1 MTYLYDEDVISE
13 VRESNNIVDIISQ
26 YVDLKKV
33 GSNYK
38 GICPFHSEKTPSFVV
53 SDQKQMYHCFG
64 CGEGG
69 DVISFIMKQENIEF
83 IEALESL
90 ADRVNI
96 RLEGKRKTE
105 NVELDKTKD
114 TLYEINRE
122 AGIYFYRNLFK
133 ERRAYDYL
141 INRGIDQKTIKTF
154 GLGYSLN
161 SWNSLLN
168 YLKNKNYKEQDIE
181 KAGLII
187 KHRETGRYYDRFRDR
202 IIFPIINTRG
212 KVIGFGGRAIDNKN
226 QPKYLNSPDTNIF
239 LKGNNLYGLNIAK
252 KHNKN
257 EKIILVEGYM
267 DVISLYKHGINYAVA
282 SLGTAL
288 TSNQGQLLK
297 RYSKEI
303 YICYDSDQAGINAVN
318 KGLDVMKEIGI
329 SAKIISLPD
338 GMDPDDYIKIN
349 GIEKFKYL
357 ISESL
362 TAIDFRINQRKK
374 LYDIN
379 NHEDKINFIK
389 EASLILKEI
398 KSPVELEVYINKL
411 SMEVRILPEVIKRE
425 VYKDLKSKDKYI
437 NNNYR
442 YNNKDNIVPVQYM
455 LQPGHLTAEKELLNL
470 IINNKSIYL
479 NVKEKFKPEDF
490 SDSIYSRLANIT
502 YELYENDENIDLV
515 KILNKFDEND
525 KAKVKDVLSLE
536 IKINEAS
543 KIKAIEDYIKN
554 INYYKISMKKEQIKK
569 QINMLDNK
577 EGKTEEDMEK
587 INQLCL
593 ELIHIDKQL
602 KINQ

>member
-38 GICPFHSEKTPSFVV
+38 GICPFHSERTPSFVV

-133 ERRAYDYL
+133 ERRAYHYL

-168 YLKNKNYKEQDIE
+168 YLKNKNYKEEDIE

-187 KHRETGRYYDRFRDR
+187 KHRESGRYYDRFRDR

-212 KVIGFGGRAIDNKN
+212 KVIGFGGRSIDSKN

-239 LKGNNLYGLNIAK
+239 LKGNNLYALNIAK
-252 KHNKN
+252 KYNKN

-288 TSNQGQLLK
+288 TPNQGQLLK

-303 YICYDSDQAGINAVN
+303 YICYDSDQAGINAAN

-329 SAKIISLPD
+329 GPKIISLPD

-362 TAIDFRINQRKK
+362 TAIDFRINQKKK

-379 NHEDKINFIK
+379 NHEGKINFIK

-425 VYKDLKSKDKYI
+425 VYKDLKPKDKYI

-479 NVKEKFKPEDF
+479 NIKEKFKSEDF
-490 SDSIYSRLANIT
+490 SDNIYSKLANIT
-502 YELYENDENIDLV
+502 YELYENDENIDSI

-525 KAKVKDVLSLE
+525 KAKVKDVLSLQ